1 MLIGLTVLGTDS
13 IFAKGCNRTAVA
25 FALWCSKNGHS
36 VTLISP
42 SDVKNPFNE
51 LESTFKEKNIKC
63 QYLEEVISLKQK
75 YDFIFEIA
83 WYIPEALRLQIANKH
98 IIWFHQPPMFNDME
112 SSVFF
117 FNNFIRSV
125 KNVSEVWIPE
135 CYSLEDK
142 LYIERIYLIPV
153 RFVPWIW
160 EHVSLDNYCR
170 NNNLSKWNHFNNP
183 QPQLL
188 ILESNNTNTSNCILP
203 LCIVAEITEKVPLP
217 WIVGNGEILK
227 KNKYFN
233 GNIINNLFSGKDV
246 SGNFIGRIP
255 IPELRKFKSILIGHQ
270 RWRSM
275 KHLLLDALWLD
286 IPMIHNCKIIQDGIK
301 TAGGYYYH
309 GNEIPVAVNQF
320 SELIHDMQGSSG
332 YFSKEAL
339 FQRKIYCATQYDWES
354 DKSQNFFTAALSN
367 PLQQIVNPV
376 KQLEIKKDES
386 QKNTLSI
393 AFTDMWFEFNP
404 KYNFFTCLLEDEIKK
419 QGLNLELRIVEDKP
433 NLVIFGPFGDAH
445 RKYDKTPKIFF
456 SGENNLHIEGPEIV
470 LSVGHSPEVT
480 AKTLRIPLWIL
491 EVNWFNADPAQ
502 IRNPKPIP
510 YEVCTK
516 PQVNFLSKKTEFASY
531 VVTNPKNE
539 HRNAALGE
547 ISKYK
552 RVDSAGAHMNNM
564 GMKLE
569 GGLGGGGGEMVKHEF
584 LQKYK
589 FNICF
594 ENASE
599 PGYITEKY
607 FHAKASGCIPIY
619 WGDSNLGRDFNPAG
633 GINTHGKSWEQVRAE
648 IQAIDTDPIKYLQM
662 FSIPAITPE
671 TEAFA
676 RKQMKRLVDI
686 ILPFATTT
694 QAKVPAPV
702 SVTPPAGIPT
712 QIPSFGSDPQ
722 FYTATNNKYL
732 PNLVIWFDGLIK
744 QKIPLSKATVYYWP
758 DATTGIEE
766 IKQKYSS
773 VTYTPFP
780 VNDPV
785 QIPWKD
791 FWEPEH
797 YGWKLWLIYQNLG
810 TPGIYMD
817 IGVLLVRPIADIYEI
832 IQKEG
837 IFMLEDENTNKNW
850 CHEKFVKMM
859 NCSDDELNSKQLQAA
874 VLGWNTAIPSAKKL
888 FTHAF
893 YYTKARDIL
902 VGEKWIKNPT
912 NHIYGHRHDQ
922 SILSILS
929 YREKTNRRP
938 LAKFTTGESY
948 SAAVS
953 GGYAFYHHR
962 GNYVPEGGI
971 SNRGKVLSDGGISNS
986 KSKAETEPFAA
997 GINEAAVINLDKRSD
1012 RYNSFKDF
1020 HSYMSDKIKRHSAC
1034 YGLELKLTPEIKHLF
1049 RNNDFK
1055 WKKAVMGCAISH
1067 NQIWQ
1072 RLAKES
1078 NDDYSCLVLEDDVR
1092 FYPKWLDVW
1101 KEASKMIP
1109 ADADVIYLGGIL
1121 PPNKQAFAS
1130 AVTLVNMHFSKIIP
1144 NEIFSPGN
1152 PRRYFHSCN
1161 YAYIM
1166 FARGARKMAKIIEER
1181 GIFTSGD
1188 HMIVNHMENLNV
1200 YFIHPIVAGCFQ
1212 DTDPIYQKSQFNNF
1226 ERVDNFD
1233 SDLWNNTEVFTP
1245 AELQDESIKP
1255 AENNDTM
1262 ANGVNI
1268 ECNAILLKLS
1278 QGKIPEMTEMCLSF
1292 FEKELSL
1299 TEISERNF
1307 NWIRVIQQV
1316 LLSQKNKMS
1325 NDLINNVITKLSI
1338 YSTVTTNLVLRK
1350 ITEEII
1356 EKYNGDIIARPPGVA
1371 YYPSPNFAVNPY
1383 SVWYFVPNQQNKFLE
1398 REWLEE
1404 IIGRP
1409 LEYHAYGSSDTPSSQ
1424 PIHFLLLQKWQGV
1437 ETMVI
1442 EKLNALATANL
1453 SAVLLHLSD
1462 ETLNDPTEIYNH
1474 PAVKLVIRN
1483 YVRKDI
1489 PPSDKI
1495 ITIPLGYVKGR
1506 SLKGKFKK
1514 LSERTLSWSFAGSVD
1529 KPTRIEMLQTLSS
1542 IEPNSMK
1549 LLPTWK
1555 QPQPEEADEYMKVL
1569 GDSKFIPCPKGQ
1581 NYETYRLYEA
1591 LEAGCLP
1598 ICIGDANN
1606 DHDCYNKLIG
1616 DNAILISQDWTSVKS
1631 MIQQICNNPEAL
1643 NQIQDN
1649 LSKYWMTHKINI
1661 TAHIVAALERILKSY
1676 L

>member
-25 FALWCSKNGHS
+25 FAFWCSKNGHS

-63 QYLEEVISLKQK
+63 QFLEEVISSKQK
-75 YDFIFEIA
+75 FDFIFEIA
-83 WYIPEALRLQIANKH
+83 WFIPEGLRLQIANKH
-98 IIWFHQPPMFNDME
+98 IIWFHQPPLFNDME
-112 SSVFF
+112 SSVYF

-142 LYIERIYLIPV
+142 IYIERIYLIPV

-160 EHVSLDNYCR
+160 EHVSLDNYTK
-170 NNNLSKWNHFNNP
+170 NNNLAKWNQFNNP

-188 ILESNNTNTSNCILP
+188 VLESNNTNTSNCILP
-203 LCIVAEITEKVPLP
+203 LCIVAEITEKFPLP

-233 GNIINNLFSGKDV
+233 GNIINNLFAGKDV
-246 SGNFIGRIP
+246 SGNLIGRIP

-286 IPMIHNCKIIQDGIK
+286 IPMIHNCKIIQEGLK
-301 TAGGYYYH
+301 VSGGYYYPA
-309 GNEIPVAVNQF
+309 NEIPVAVSQF
-320 SELIHDMQGSSG
+320 AELTRNMQESSG

-339 FQRKIYCATQYDWES
+339 FQRKIYCAAQYDWDS
-354 DKSQNFFTAALSN
+354 DKSQHFFTAALVNS
-367 PLQQIVNPV
+367 LQQIVNPV
-376 KQLEIKKDES
+376 KQLEIKKNES
-386 QKNTLSI
+386 QKNVLLI

-419 QGLNLELRIVEDKP
+419 QGLNLEVRVVEEKP
-433 NLVIFGPFGDAH
+433 NLVIFGPFGDGH
-445 RKYDKTPKIFF
+445 RKHDGVPKIFF

-491 EVNWFNADPAQ
+491 EVNWFNSDPAQ

-516 PQVNFLSKKTEFASY
+516 PQVNFLSKKSEFGSY
-531 VVTNPKNE
+531 IVSNPKNE

-552 RVDSAGAHMNNM
+552 RVDSAGAYMNNM

-607 FHAKASGCIPIY
+607 FHAKAAGCIPIY

-633 GINTHGKSWEQVRAE
+633 GINTHGKSWDQVRAE

-662 FSIPAITPE
+662 FSVPAITPE
-671 TEAFA
+671 AEAFA

-686 ILPFATTT
+686 ILPFANITN
-694 QAKVPAPV
+694 AKAP
-702 SVTPPAGIPT
+702 SPVTAVPPAGIPT
-712 QIPSFGSDPQ
+712 QIPSYGSDPQ
-722 FYTATNNKYL
+722 FYTATNSKYL
-732 PNLVIWFDGLIK
+732 PNVRLWFDGLIK

-758 DATTGIEE
+758 DAAAGIEE
-766 IKQKYSS
+766 IRQKYSS
-773 VTYTPFP
+773 VTFTQFP
-780 VNDPV
+780 VNDPA

-797 YGWKLWLIYQNLG
+797 YGWKLWLIYQNIG
-810 TPGIYMD
+810 TSGIYMD
-817 IGVLLVRPIADIYEI
+817 VGVLLVRPISDIYEI
-832 IQKEG
+832 VQKEG
-837 IFMLEDENTNKNW
+837 VFMLEDENTNKNW
-850 CHEKFVKMM
+850 CNEKFVKMM
-859 NCSDDELNSKQLQAA
+859 NCSEDELNSKQLQAA
-874 VLGWNTAIPSAKKL
+874 VLGWNPAFPNVKKL

-962 GNYVPEGGI
+962 G
-971 SNRGKVLSDGGISNS
+971 KALSDGGNIQ
-986 KSKAETEPFAA
+986 KATEEFAA

-1012 RYNSFKDF
+1012 RYQSFKDF
-1020 HSYMSDKIKRHSAC
+1020 HHYMSDKVKRHSAC

-1055 WKKAVMGCAISH
+1055 WKKAVMGCAVSH

-1078 NDDYSCLVLEDDVR
+1078 SDDYSCLILEDDVR

-1130 AVTLVNMHFSKIIP
+1130 AITLVNMHFAKVVP

-1152 PRRYFHSCN
+1152 PKRYFHSCN

-1166 FARGARKMAKIIEER
+1166 FARGARKMAKIIEDR

-1200 YFIHPIVAGCFQ
+1200 YFLHPIVAGCFQ

-1233 SDLWNNTEVFTP
+1233 SDLWNNTECFTP
-1245 AELQDESIKP
+1245 AELQEDSIKP

-1278 QGKIPEMTEMCLSF
+1278 QGKIPEMTDMCLAF
-1292 FEKELSL
+1292 FEKELSVTVL
-1299 TEISERNF
+1299 SERNF

-1325 NDLINNVITKLSI
+1325 NELIMNVITKLSI
-1338 YSTVTTNLVLRK
+1338 YSKVTTNIVLRK

-1356 EKYNGDIIARPPGVA
+1356 EKYNGDITARPPGVPF
-1371 YYPSPNFAVNPY
+1371 YPSPNFTVKPY
-1383 SVWYFVPNQQNKFLE
+1383 SVWYFVPNQQNVFLE

-1409 LEYHAYGSSDTPSSQ
+1409 LEYYAYGSSDTYPSQ

-1437 ETMVI
+1437 ETIVT
-1442 EKLNALATANL
+1442 EKLNALAAANL
-1453 SAVLLHLSD
+1453 SAVLIHLSD
-1462 ETLNDPTEIYNH
+1462 ETLNDPVEIYNH

-1495 ITIPLGYVKGR
+1495 ITIPLGYVKSR

-1514 LSERTLSWSFAGSVD
+1514 LAERTLAWSFAGSVD

-1555 QPQPEEADEYMKVL
+1555 QPQPEEAEEYMKVL

-1591 LEAGCLP
+1591 LESGCIP
-1598 ICIGDANN
+1598 ICIGDINN
-1606 DHDCYNKLIG
+1606 EHECYNKLIG
-1616 DNAILISQDWTSVKS
+1616 DNAVLISQDWTSVKS
-1631 MIQQICNNPEAL
+1631 MIQQICNNHEAL
-1643 NQIQDN
+1643 NQIQEN
-1649 LSKYWMTHKINI
+1649 LSNYWTTHKINI
-1661 TAHIVAALERILKSY
+1661 TAHIVAALERISKTHL
-1676 L
+1676 

>member
-25 FALWCSKNGHS
+25 FAFWCSKNGHS

-63 QYLEEVISLKQK
+63 QFLEEVISSKQK
-75 YDFIFEIA
+75 FDFIFEIA
-83 WYIPEALRLQIANKH
+83 WFIPEGLRLQIANKH
-98 IIWFHQPPMFNDME
+98 IIWFHQPPLFNDME
-112 SSVFF
+112 SSVYF

-142 LYIERIYLIPV
+142 IYIERIYLIPV

-160 EHVSLDNYCR
+160 EHVSLDNYTK
-170 NNNLSKWNHFNNP
+170 NNNLAKWNQFNNP

-188 ILESNNTNTSNCILP
+188 VLESNNTNTSNCILP
-203 LCIVAEITEKVPLP
+203 LCIVAEITEKFPLP

-233 GNIINNLFSGKDV
+233 GNIINNLFAGKDV
-246 SGNFIGRIP
+246 SGNLIGRIP

-286 IPMIHNCKIIQDGIK
+286 IPMIHNCKIIQEGLK
-301 TAGGYYYH
+301 VSGGYYYPA
-309 GNEIPVAVNQF
+309 NEIPVAVSQF
-320 SELIHDMQGSSG
+320 AELTRNMQESSG

-339 FQRKIYCATQYDWES
+339 FQRKIYCAAQYDWDS
-354 DKSQNFFTAALSN
+354 DKSQHFFTAALVNS
-367 PLQQIVNPV
+367 LQQIVNPV
-376 KQLEIKKDES
+376 KQLEIKKNES
-386 QKNTLSI
+386 QKNVLLI

-419 QGLNLELRIVEDKP
+419 QGLNLEVRVVEEKP
-433 NLVIFGPFGDAH
+433 NLVIFGPFGDGH
-445 RKYDKTPKIFF
+445 RKHDGVPKIFF

-491 EVNWFNADPAQ
+491 EVNWFNSDPAQ

-516 PQVNFLSKKTEFASY
+516 PQVNFLSKKSEFGSY
-531 VVTNPKNE
+531 IVSNPKNE

-552 RVDSAGAHMNNM
+552 RVDSAGAYMNNM

-607 FHAKASGCIPIY
+607 FHAKAAGCIPIY

-633 GINTHGKSWEQVRAE
+633 GINTHGKSWDQVRAE

-662 FSIPAITPE
+662 FSVPAITPE
-671 TEAFA
+671 AEAFA

-686 ILPFATTT
+686 ILPFANITN
-694 QAKVPAPV
+694 AKAP
-702 SVTPPAGIPT
+702 SPVTAVPPAGIPT
-712 QIPSFGSDPQ
+712 QIPSYGSDPQ
-722 FYTATNNKYL
+722 FYTATNSKYL
-732 PNLVIWFDGLIK
+732 PNVRLWFDGLIK

-758 DATTGIEE
+758 DAAAGIEE
-766 IKQKYSS
+766 IRQKYSS
-773 VTYTPFP
+773 VTFTQFP
-780 VNDPV
+780 VNDPA

-797 YGWKLWLIYQNLG
+797 YGWKLWLIYQNIG
-810 TPGIYMD
+810 TSGIYMD
-817 IGVLLVRPIADIYEI
+817 VGVLLVRPISDIYEI
-832 IQKEG
+832 VQKEG
-837 IFMLEDENTNKNW
+837 VFMLEDENTNKNW
-850 CHEKFVKMM
+850 CNEKFVKMM
-859 NCSDDELNSKQLQAA
+859 NCSEDELNSKQLQAA
-874 VLGWNTAIPSAKKL
+874 VLGWNPAFPNVKKL

-962 GNYVPEGGI
+962 GNAVSDGGT
-971 SNRGKVLSDGGISNS
+971 SNRGNAVSDGGNIQ
-986 KSKAETEPFAA
+986 KATEEFAA
-997 GINEAAVINLDKRSD
+997 GINEVAVINLDKRSD
-1012 RYNSFKDF
+1012 RYQSFKDF
-1020 HSYMSDKIKRHSAC
+1020 HHYMSDKVKRHSAC

-1055 WKKAVMGCAISH
+1055 WKKAVMGCAVSH

-1078 NDDYSCLVLEDDVR
+1078 SDDYSCLILEDDVR

-1109 ADADVIYLGGIL
+1109 EDADVIYLGGIL

-1130 AVTLVNMHFSKIIP
+1130 AITLVNMHFAKVVP

-1166 FARGARKMAKIIEER
+1166 FTRGARKMAKIIEDR

-1200 YFIHPIVAGCFQ
+1200 YFLHPIVAGCFQ

-1233 SDLWNNTEVFTP
+1233 SDLWNNTECFTP
-1245 AELQDESIKP
+1245 AELQEDSIKP

-1278 QGKIPEMTEMCLSF
+1278 QGKIPEMTDLCLAF
-1292 FEKELSL
+1292 FEKELSVTVL
-1299 TEISERNF
+1299 SERNF

-1325 NDLINNVITKLSI
+1325 NELIMNVITKLSI
-1338 YSTVTTNLVLRK
+1338 YSKVTTNIVLRK

-1356 EKYNGDIIARPPGVA
+1356 EKYNGDITARPPGVP
-1371 YYPSPNFAVNPY
+1371 YYPSPNFTVKPY
-1383 SVWYFVPNQQNKFLE
+1383 SVWYFVPNQQNVFLE

-1409 LEYHAYGSSDTPSSQ
+1409 LEYYAYGSSDTYPSQ

-1437 ETMVI
+1437 ETMVT
-1442 EKLNALATANL
+1442 EKLNALAAANL
-1453 SAVLLHLSD
+1453 SAVLIHLSD
-1462 ETLNDPTEIYNH
+1462 ETLNDPVEIYNH

-1495 ITIPLGYVKGR
+1495 ITIPLGYVKSR

-1514 LSERTLSWSFAGSVD
+1514 LAERTLAWSFAGSVD

-1555 QPQPEEADEYMKVL
+1555 QPQPEEAEEYMKVL

-1591 LEAGCLP
+1591 LESGCIP
-1598 ICIGDANN
+1598 ICIGDINN
-1606 DHDCYNKLIG
+1606 EHECYNKLIG
-1616 DNAILISQDWTSVKS
+1616 DNAVLISQDWTSVKS

-1643 NQIQDN
+1643 NQIQEN
-1649 LSKYWMTHKINI
+1649 LSNYWTTHKINI
-1661 TAHIVAALERILKSY
+1661 TAHIVAALERISKTHL
-1676 L
+1676 

>member
-13 IFAKGCNRTAVA
+13 VFAKGCNRTAIA
-25 FALWCSKNGHS
+25 FAFWCSKNGHS
-36 VTLISP
+36 VTIISP
-42 SDVKNPFNE
+42 NSIKNPFNE
-51 LESTFKEKNIKC
+51 LEATFKEKNIKC
-63 QYLEEVISLKQK
+63 NSLEEVISSKQV
-75 YDFIFEIA
+75 YDYMFEIA
-83 WYIPEALRLQIANKH
+83 WYIPEGVRLKISNKH
-98 IIWFHQPPMFNDME
+98 IIWFHQPPLFNDME

-117 FNNFIRSV
+117 FNNFIRSM
-125 KNVSEVWIPE
+125 KNVSEVWIPD
-135 CYSLEDK
+135 CYSIEDK
-142 LYIERIYLIPV
+142 MYIERIYSIPA

-160 EHVSLDNYCR
+160 EHVSLDTYCA
-170 NNNLSKWNHFNNP
+170 NNRLSKWNQFENP
-183 QPQLL
+183 ESQL
-188 ILESNNTNTSNCILP
+188 IVLESNNTNTSNCTLP
-203 LCIVAEITEKVPLP
+203 LCIIAEITEKTPMP

-233 GNIINNLFSGKDV
+233 GNVVNNLFSGKDV

-255 IPELRKFKSILIGHQ
+255 VPELRKFRSVLIAHQ

-286 IPMIHNCKIIQDGIK
+286 IPTIHNCAIIQERLK
-301 TAGGYYYH
+301 AAGGYYYPA
-309 GNEIPVAVNQF
+309 NEISTAVNQF
-320 SELIHDMQGSSG
+320 RELTRDMQTSNG

-339 FQRKIYCATQYDWES
+339 FQRKVYCVTQYDWES
-354 DKSQNFFTAALSN
+354 DKSQKFFTEALLT
-367 PLQQIVNPV
+367 PLQQITNLV
-376 KQLEIKKDES
+376 KQPEIK
-386 QKNTLSI
+386 NVLSI

-419 QGLNLELRIVEDKP
+419 QGLALELRVVEEKP
-433 NLVIFGPFGDAH
+433 NLVIFGPFGDGH
-445 RKYDKTPKIFF
+445 RKYDGIPKIFF
-456 SGENNLHIEGPEIV
+456 SGENNLHIEGPEII
-470 LSVGHSPEVT
+470 LSIGHSPEVN

-502 IRNPKPIP
+502 IKNPKPIP

-516 PQVNFLSKKTEFASY
+516 PQVNLLAKKSEFASY
-531 VVTNPKNE
+531 IVSNPKNE

-589 FNICF
+589 FNVCF

-607 FHAKASGCIPIY
+607 FHAKAAGCIPIY
-619 WGDSNLGRDFNPAG
+619 WGDSNLGRDFNSAG
-633 GINTHGKSWEQVRAE
+633 GINTHGMSWDQVRTE

-671 TEAFA
+671 AEVFA

-686 ILPFATTT
+686 MLPFANTTN
-694 QAKVPAPV
+694 AKVPAAV
-702 SVTPPAGIPT
+702 TATTTPPVLIPIQVPVLGT
-712 QIPSFGSDPQ
+712 DPH
-722 FYTATNNKYL
+722 FYTATNSKYL
-732 PNLVIWFDGLIK
+732 PNLLPWFEGLIK
-744 QKIPLSKATVYYWP
+744 QKIPLNKATVYYWP
-758 DATTGIEE
+758 DASNEIEI
-766 IKQKYSS
+766 IKQKYSA
-773 VTYTPFP
+773 VTFTPFP
-780 VNDPV
+780 VSDPS

-791 FWEPEH
+791 FWEPQH
-797 YGWKLWLIYQNLG
+797 YGWKLWLIHQNLG

-817 IGVLLVRPIADIYEI
+817 VGVLLVRPIADIYEI

-837 IFMLEDENTNKNW
+837 VFMLEDENNNKNW

-859 NCSDDELNSKQLQAA
+859 NCSEDELNSKQLQAA
-874 VLGWNTAIPSAKKL
+874 VLGWNTAFPAAKKL

-902 VGEKWIKNPT
+902 VGEKWIQNPT
-912 NHIYGHRHDQ
+912 THVYGHRHDQ

-938 LAKFTTGESY
+938 LAKFTTGESFT
-948 SAAVS
+948 AAVN
-953 GGYAFYHHR
+953 GGYAFFHHR
-962 GNYVPEGGI
+962 GNIVSDGGI
-971 SNRGKVLSDGGISNS
+971 SNRGKVLSDGGISNRG
-986 KSKAETEPFAA
+986 KAESGTAQKEEFAA
-997 GINEAAVINLDKRSD
+997 RITEATVINLDKRTD
-1012 RYNSFKDF
+1012 RYQSFKDF

-1078 NDDYSCLVLEDDVR
+1078 SDDYSCLILEDDVR
-1092 FYPKWLDVW
+1092 FYPQWLDVW

-1109 ADADVIYLGGIL
+1109 ADADIIYLGGIL
-1121 PPNKQAFAS
+1121 PPNKNAFAS
-1130 AVTLVNMHFSKIIP
+1130 AITLVNMHFSKVIP

-1152 PRRYFHSCN
+1152 PKRYFHSCN

-1166 FARGARKMAKIIEER
+1166 FSRGARKIAKIIEDR

-1200 YFIHPIVAGCFQ
+1200 YFMHPIVAGCFQ

-1233 SDLWNNTEVFTP
+1233 SDLWNNTECFTP
-1245 AELQDESIKP
+1245 VELQEDSIKP

-1262 ANGVNI
+1262 ANGLNI

-1278 QGKIPEMTEMCLSF
+1278 QGKIPEMTEMCLAF
-1292 FEKELSL
+1292 FEKELSVTVL
-1299 TEISERNF
+1299 SERNF

-1316 LLSQKNKMS
+1316 LLSQKSKMT
-1325 NDLINNVITKLSI
+1325 NEQIINVITKLAI
-1338 YSTVTTNLVLRK
+1338 YCKITPNMVLRK

-1356 EKYNGDIIARPPGVA
+1356 EKYNEDITARPPGVP
-1371 YYPSPNFAVNPY
+1371 YYPSPNFATNSY
-1383 SVWYFVPNQQNKFLE
+1383 SVWYFVPNQQNVFLE

-1404 IIGRP
+1404 IIGKP
-1409 LEYHAYGSSDTPSSQ
+1409 LEFRAYGSSDTYSSQ
-1424 PIHFLLLQKWQGV
+1424 SIHFILLQKWQGV
-1437 ETMVI
+1437 ESMVL
-1442 EKLNALATANL
+1442 EKLNTLATANH

-1462 ETLNDPTEIYNH
+1462 ENLNDPLEIYNH

-1483 YVRKDI
+1483 YVRADI

-1495 ITIPLGYVKGR
+1495 ITIPLGYVKNR

-1514 LSERTLSWSFAGSVD
+1514 LADRTLSWSFAGSVD
-1529 KPTRIEMLQTLSS
+1529 KPTRIEMLQTLSK

-1555 QPQPEEADEYMKVL
+1555 QPQPEEADEYMTIL
-1569 GDSKFIPCPKGQ
+1569 GDSKFIPCPMGQ

-1591 LEAGCLP
+1591 LEAGCIP
-1598 ICIGDANN
+1598 ICIGDTNN
-1606 DHDCYNKLIG
+1606 QHECYNKLIG

-1631 MIQQICNNPEAL
+1631 MIQQICNNPDAL

-1649 LSKYWMTHKINI
+1649 LTKYWTTHKINI
-1661 TAHIVAALERILKSY
+1661 TSHIFAALEKISKNY